1 MRGKILQDLQTWFDS
16 LQELVPS
23 DFCKMTTTSSEAP
36 IVAYYALH
44 LYHCLHVLVYGK
56 MDLINMYH
64 DTEWQASADFVKAGE
79 NAMTCAIVMIFPP
92 IVRRS
97 WLSNIARCI
106 LQKDP
111 RLHILYRLFG
121 TYFLQASFI
130 FMILAKKLRADPLI
144 LDNCSS
150 NLNALD
156 VVAKR
161 SNIKYR
167 RDFANVLRKIMSD
180 RISSSNDASQLNIFE
195 PELKQYRWTGGHSVL
210 WTSDT

>member
-1 MRGKILQDLQTWFDS
+1 MNSPPTISVQHGYRIIGHILKYHFLRQSETFSDPEIVDLMRGKILQDLQTWFDS

-97 WLSNIARCI
+97 
-106 LQKDP
+106 
-111 RLHILYRLFG
+111 
-121 TYFLQASFI
+121 
-130 FMILAKKLRADPLI
+130 
-144 LDNCSS
+144 
-150 NLNALD
+150 
-156 VVAKR
+156 
-161 SNIKYR
+161 
-167 RDFANVLRKIMSD
+167 
-180 RISSSNDASQLNIFE
+180 
-195 PELKQYRWTGGHSVL
+195 
-210 WTSDT
+210 